1 MDLRNYTLLGTDSQN
16 PPPIM
21 GISSQINGKS
31 ASSLKESC
39 STKSWKNPFL
49 TKWDW
54 RFIKLAEEVK
64 TWSKDPRKQVGCVLA
79 VGKRDIS
86 RGYNGFPE
94 GLSDDLSRLN
104 DPFFKGRVI
113 IHAEVN
119 AILNA
124 AKFGVQTSGSTAYVT
139 YHPCA
144 LCASQL
150 IQAGVVKVVCP
161 SPKLASEKW
170 AKDFNLASQILL
182 EAGLLT
188 LYYEPQ
194 DES

>member
-1 MDLRNYTLLGTDSQN
+1 MVWENYRPAGTASQN
-16 PPPIM
+16 LRPIM
-21 GISSQINGKS
+21 ENSLQISGKF
-31 ASSLKESC
+31 ALDLKESC
-39 STKSWKNPFL
+39 STGLWKNPYL
-49 TKWDW
+49 SKWDW

-94 GLSDDLSRLN
+94 GLSDDLSRLR
-104 DPFFKGRVI
+104 DPFFKGKVI

-124 AKFGVQTSGSTAYVT
+124 AKFGVPTAGSTAYVT

-144 LCASQL
+144 SCASQL
-150 IQAGVVKVVCP
+150 IQAGIVKLVCP
-161 SPKLASEKW
+161 SPKQASEKW
-170 AKDFNLASQILL
+170 VRDFNLASDILL
-182 EAGLLT
+182 ESEVLT
-188 LYYEPQ
+188 LYY
-194 DES
+194 S

>member
-1 MDLRNYTLLGTDSQN
+1 MDLKSYTPLGTDSLN
-16 PPPIM
+16 PLPITEN
-21 GISSQINGKS
+21 SSQTSGKS
-31 ASSLKESC
+31 VSSLNESC
-39 STKSWKNPFL
+39 STESWKNPFL

-94 GLSDDLSRLN
+94 GLSDDISRLK
-104 DPFFKGRVI
+104 DPFFKGNVI

-124 AKFGVQTSGSTAYVT
+124 AKFGVQTAGSTAYVT

-144 LCASQL
+144 KCASQL
-150 IQAGVVKVVCP
+150 IQAGVVKVVSP

-170 AKDFNLASQILL
+170 VKDFNLASQILF
-182 EAGLLT
+182 EAGLCT
-188 LYYEPQ
+188 LYYEPD
-194 DES
+194 DEP